1 VRNPKQI
8 FLLGQVL
15 ALLAL
20 SITSSLAHA
29 QQIRIA
35 SIDDQ
40 IPRLIVSQSIMS
52 QIYQRLGHTMT
63 IVNFPAKRSLV
74 EVNNGS
80 AEGELARGSIIEA
93 DNPNLIRIPYVIGT
107 VKLVAVHV
115 KNTPQVTQL
124 AQLKNQR
131 IGVMRGLVV
140 TDKMTEKMLREMYN
154 DLTGLF
160 KGLINDRVDVI
171 LFTKLGAEHY
181 IRKFKLEDKLVISA
195 QPLLEIPLYHYLHQ
209 RSNGIAQA
217 LTAEMK
223 KMYTAGELHDLIKA
237 EEQRLIRTLV
247 DPFIDASGQ

>member
-1 VRNPKQI
+1 MRRVI
-8 FLLGQVL
+8 AVLAMLLGSTTPSHVY
-15 ALLAL
+15 
-20 SITSSLAHA
+20 A

-35 SIDDQ
+35 SINDQ

-80 AEGELARGSIIEA
+80 ANGELARGSIIEA
-93 DNPNLIRIPYVIGT
+93 SNPNLIRIPYAIGT
-107 VKLVAVHV
+107 VKLVAIHT

-140 TDKMTEKMLREMYN
+140 TDKITEQLPREMYN

-181 IRKFKLEDKLVISA
+181 IRKFKLEDKLVISDK
-195 QPLLEIPLYHYLHQ
+195 PLLEIPLYHYLHQ
-209 RSNGIAQA
+209 RSHGIAQA

-223 KMYTAGELHDLIKA
+223 KMHTAGELHDLIKA

-247 DPFIDASGQ
+247 DPLIDASGQ